1 MKISLQISLLLFLI
15 CAGHLPITA
24 QPDRPPIV
32 SPEVKNDGSVT
43 FRYDGPNAQAVEIH
57 GEFLKEPLSLRKD
70 ESSGVWSL
78 TVDRINPDIYPYF
91 FKVDGVS
98 LADPN
103 NSLTFPNEKFQRSL
117 VDIPSPTPLIHAVRD
132 VPHGKVIY
140 DYYKSESLGIRPLIV
155 YTPPGYEKNSNTT
168 YPVLYLLHGTSDT
181 EETWTKVGK
190 ANLILDNLIAEG
202 KAKPMIIVMP
212 YGRAYPVITR
222 ESGSLRNWD
231 NLQEFKQDF
240 LNNVLPFVERRYRA
254 IKNRESRAI
263 TGFSGGGGEA
273 LYLGLSNQNLF
284 AWVCGFAPGMKAE
297 EFNRNNSVAFENPDL
312 TNKQLKLFWLACGK
326 DDGLFGVFQEYEQV
340 LKEKKI
346 RHETFVTTGGH
357 TWMNCRLFLTKIS
370 QMLFQ

>member
-1 MKISLQISLLLFLI
+1 M
-15 CAGHLPITA
+15 A
-24 QPDRPPIV
+24 QSDRPPIV

-57 GEFLKEPLSLRKD
+57 GEFLKQPLSLKKD

-140 DYYKSESLGIRPLIV
+140 DHYKSESLGIRPLIV

-202 KAKPMIIVMP
+202 TAKPMIIVMP

-240 LNNVLPFVERRYRA
+240 LNNLLPFVERNYRA
-254 IKNRESRAI
+254 IKHRESRAI

-312 TNKQLKLFWLACGK
+312 TNKQLKLFWLGCGK
-326 DDGLFGVFQEYEQV
+326 EDGLFGVFQEYEQV
-340 LKEKKI
+340 LKEKKLGMK
-346 RHETFVTTGGH
+346 H
-357 TWMNCRLFLTKIS
+357 L
-370 QMLFQ
+370 